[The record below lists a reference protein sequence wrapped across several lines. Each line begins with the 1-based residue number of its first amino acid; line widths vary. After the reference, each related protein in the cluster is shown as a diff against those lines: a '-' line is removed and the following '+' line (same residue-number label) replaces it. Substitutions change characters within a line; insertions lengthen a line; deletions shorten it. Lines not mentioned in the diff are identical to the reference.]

1 MQLKHHV
8 ILYTFLSLAL
18 IIAIFLSMDYGL
30 RAQHSTQLLEDTYA
44 QRISETQEHLQSIGV
59 KLRKAPV
66 AGDAQTQ
73 VELLTGVS
81 RQADGVVSSLA
92 ALPLSHIAMSDT
104 LKFCNQLSD
113 YAMTL
118 ALSIASGTGVKEAQ
132 VKQLSDMEAQCQLLL
147 GQFVTARD
155 TMLRESLR
163 LSGESSVF
171 YEEAS
176 LSARPLE
183 QVSDKDNGMDYPTLI
198 YDGVFSD
205 ARRYGEPK
213 ALGAKQI
220 TPEEA
225 VAAARTFIGDP
236 RVASAAPAPDSGG
249 PLASYGVSLTLTDG
263 VVLNAD
269 VTRQGGQL
277 LWIVPEHASFEPALT
292 LEECTQAA
300 RLFLTSRG
308 YGDMEANHYQV
319 YDGLAVINFVA
330 VQDGVLLYPDL
341 VKVQMRM
348 DTGELVGLEAN
359 NYLMNHTRRTGLTPT
374 LSQEEALALI
384 NPRLQAERPRL
395 CIIPDRDT
403 ERLCYEIPGRY
414 DGQEYRVYIDAATG
428 EEAQILLMVDTTD
441 GHMAA

>member
-30 RAQHSTQLLEDTYA
+30 RAQRSAQLLEDTYA
-44 QRISETQEHLQSIGV
+44 QRIAETQEHLQSIGI

-104 LKFCNQLSD
+104 MKFCNQLSD
-113 YAMTL
+113 YAMIL
-118 ALSIASGTGVKEAQ
+118 AFSVASGTGVKEEQ
-132 VKQLSDMEAQCQLLL
+132 FKQLSEMESQCQLLL
-147 GQFVTARD
+147 GQIVTARD

-163 LSGESSVF
+163 LSGEGSVF

-176 LSARPLE
+176 LVARPLE

-213 ALGAKQI
+213 ALGAKRI
-220 TPEEA
+220 TAEEA
-225 VAAARTFIGDP
+225 VAAARAFIGDE

-249 PLASYGVSLTLTDG
+249 PLASYGVSLTIADG

-269 VTRQGGQL
+269 VTRQGGHL
-277 LWIVPEHASFEPALT
+277 LWIVPEHASFEAALT
-292 LEECTQAA
+292 LEECAQAA
-300 RLFLTSRG
+300 RLFFTSRG

-374 LSQEEALALI
+374 LSPEEALALI
-384 NPRLQAERPRL
+384 NPRLQAGKPRL
-395 CIIPDRDT
+395 CVIPDRDT
-403 ERLCYEIPGRY
+403 ERLCYEIPGQY

>member
-30 RAQHSTQLLEDTYA
+30 RAQRSAQLLEDTYA
-44 QRISETQEHLQSIGV
+44 QRIAETQEHLQSIGI

-104 LKFCNQLSD
+104 MKFCNQLSD
-113 YAMTL
+113 YAMIL
-118 ALSIASGTGVKEAQ
+118 AFSVASGTGVKEEQ
-132 VKQLSDMEAQCQLLL
+132 FKQLSEMESQCQLLL
-147 GQFVTARD
+147 GQFVTAHD

-163 LSGESSVF
+163 LSGEGSVF

-176 LSARPLE
+176 LVARPLE

-213 ALGAKQI
+213 ALGAKRI
-220 TPEEA
+220 TAEEA
-225 VAAARTFIGDP
+225 VAAARAFIGDE

-249 PLASYGVSLTLTDG
+249 PLASYGVSLTLADG

-269 VTRQGGQL
+269 VTRQGGHL
-277 LWIVPEHASFEPALT
+277 LWIVPEHASFEAALT
-292 LEECTQAA
+292 LEECAQAA

-374 LSQEEALALI
+374 LSPEEALALI
-384 NPRLQAERPRL
+384 NPRLQAGKPRL
-395 CIIPDRDT
+395 CVIPDRDT
-403 ERLCYEIPGRY
+403 ERLCYEIPGQY